1 MTFERQG
8 IAQLREV
15 AQDIAELRA
24 ASALPEQTPEVP
36 CDLCV
41 VLARDHP
48 EDAEQGVFGL
58 SGTER
63 RDGKQEG

>member
-1 MTFERQG
+1 
-8 IAQLREV
+8 LREI

-24 ASALPEQTPEVP
+24 ASALPEQPPEVL

-41 VLARDHP
+41 VLAWEHP
-48 EDAEQGVFGL
+48 EDAKQGVFGL
-58 SGTER
+58 SGTEE